1 MFKSH
6 LSPHIPAIQVYNPLN
21 LNVWCLNPI
30 EIPCI
35 PIPLAKNRQWNHQ
48 WNPIKSHKITIK
60 SPLNP
65 IKSPLNPIK
74 SPWNPH
80 EVPVPCV
87 HLPQPPRN
95 PPVPWPHAARRQQ
108 GQPPNIGGTD
118 PLKNPS
124 ENHTMW
130 GHSWGVNQGLFLW
143 IFTSQIGVF
152 FMRTRDLKRQFIR
165 ISSSQ
170 MGSQPSPTGIS
181 VIG

>member
-65 IKSPLNPIK
+65 IETWSHPLT
-74 SPWNPH
+74 STGR
-80 EVPVPCV
+80 VVF
-87 HLPQPPRN
+87 QPRDGKLAFLEETAGKALEAQQ
-95 PPVPWPHAARRQQ
+95 AAEA
-108 GQPPNIGGTD
+108 GMAM
-118 PLKNPS
+118 S
-124 ENHTMW
+124 SAAMM
-130 GHSWGVNQGLFLW
+130 
-143 IFTSQIGVF
+143 F
-152 FMRTRDLKRQFIR
+152 FGDI
-165 ISSSQ
+165 
-170 MGSQPSPTGIS
+170 
-181 VIG
+181 